1 MTVKI
6 TIIGDTHVKSINELP
21 NEMIQEIKESDW
33 VIHVGDYTFIDVL
46 NGLIDLKGNYF
57 KGVYGNADPKQI
69 WDKVPL
75 KEVKHIQS
83 HGHIKISH
91 YISIL

>member
-1 MTVKI
+1 MN
-6 TIIGDTHVKSINELP
+6 HVLTNEIEGV
-21 NEMIQEIKESDW
+21 NE
-33 VIHVGDYTFIDVL
+33 
-46 NGLIDLKGNYF
+46 
-57 KGVYGNADPKQI
+57 
-69 WDKVPL
+69 VPL